1 MNRCLRSVRNVLELG
16 EAPEEVALCLDE
28 VNRLMDE
35 TLQLL
40 REGEIN

>member
-1 MNRCLRSVRNVLELG
+1 MQG
-16 EAPEEVALCLDE
+16 ETPEEVALYLDE